1 MMNYVEAYAPTLLC
15 GAEISLLYPHV
26 TVARS
31 VTCPKAPSTV
41 TPIIDCHTLTALPD
55 Y

>member
-1 MMNYVEAYAPTLLC
+1 MMNYVEAYDPTLLC
-15 GAEISLLYPHV
+15 VAEIPLLCSHA